1 LTWYTRDVTLSESAE
16 ELVISRQ
23 RPRGV
28 GVHLKRLFIA
38 IWIVGWA
45 VAEYETARLIFL
57 GPPYKS
63 IPNARL
69 DPEIW
74 AWFLVWT
81 IIGFAVLLGTGLL
94 LFAGPETVRIT
105 SDHLMVSTQI
115 GWWTRR
121 WQRPRT
127 AISNLRIEEIGVRQK
142 SSVIKV
148 DYSGSTLAV
157 LPPSDRESTRQVF
170 EALKGKFDQILRR

>member
-1 LTWYTRDVTLSESAE
+1 
-16 ELVISRQ
+16 
-23 RPRGV
+23 
-28 GVHLKRLFIA
+28 
-38 IWIVGWA
+38 
-45 VAEYETARLIFL
+45 
-57 GPPYKS
+57 
-63 IPNARL
+63 
-69 DPEIW
+69 
-74 AWFLVWT
+74 
-81 IIGFAVLLGTGLL
+81 
-94 LFAGPETVRIT
+94 
-105 SDHLMVSTQI
+105 MVSTQI